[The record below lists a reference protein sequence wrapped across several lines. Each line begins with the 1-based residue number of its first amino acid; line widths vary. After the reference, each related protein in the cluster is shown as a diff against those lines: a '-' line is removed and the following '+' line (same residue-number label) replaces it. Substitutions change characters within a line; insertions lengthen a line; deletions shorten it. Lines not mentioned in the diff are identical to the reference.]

1 MTADLSSG
9 WIFRCGVIR
18 SPELQPIMFLS
29 GFRDLV
35 KPQWVAIVE
44 ELKIAGAQPVSE
56 LSKRLEMSYM
66 AAKKHCEDL
75 LALGYLERRRAPRT
89 EVGRPEIF
97 YRLNGKA
104 AALFPQAGAGLTL
117 EILDAV
123 RTMFG
128 DTAPDRLLFQYFQQQ
143 AERWKLKLAKAKS
156 LVEKA
161 TLLADLREK
170 EGCFARCKYDAD
182 RGFRIEEYHHPL
194 LPVFDR
200 HPHAIGMELR
210 MLEQL
215 LGSKITRREIAGGP
229 QGPAR
234 VDFEIATLGVR

>member
-1 MTADLSSG
+1 
-9 WIFRCGVIR
+9 
-18 SPELQPIMFLS
+18 MFLS
-29 GFRDLV
+29 GFRELV

-44 ELKIAGAQPVSE
+44 ELKVCGGLPVSE

-75 LALGYLERRRAPRT
+75 LALGYLERRRVPRT

-97 YRLNGKA
+97 YRLAAKA
-104 AALFPQAGAGLTL
+104 DALFPQAGASLTL
-117 EILDAV
+117 DVLDAV

-143 AERWKLKLAKAKS
+143 MERWRPKLAKAKS

-161 TLLADLREK
+161 TLLADLRAK
-170 EGCFARCKYDAD
+170 EGCFARCKYDAE

-194 LPVFDR
+194 LPVFER
-200 HPHAIGMELR
+200 FPHAVGMELR

-215 LGSKITRREIAGGP
+215 LGSKIARKEIAGGKG
-229 QGPAR
+229 GPAR
-234 VDFEIATLGVR
+234 VDFEIATLGVKGS

>member
-1 MTADLSSG
+1 M
-9 WIFRCGVIR
+9 
-18 SPELQPIMFLS
+18 
-29 GFRDLV
+29 
-35 KPQWVAIVE
+35 
-44 ELKIAGAQPVSE
+44 
-56 LSKRLEMSYM
+56 
-66 AAKKHCEDL
+66 
-75 LALGYLERRRAPRT
+75 
-89 EVGRPEIF
+89 
-97 YRLNGKA
+97 
-104 AALFPQAGAGLTL
+104 TL
-117 EILDAV
+117 EVLDAV

-143 AERWKLKLAKAKS
+143 AERWKPKLAKAKS

-161 TLLADLREK
+161 TLLSDLREK
-170 EGCFARCKYDAD
+170 EGCFARCKYDAG

-194 LPVFDR
+194 LPVFER

-229 QGPAR
+229 HGPAR